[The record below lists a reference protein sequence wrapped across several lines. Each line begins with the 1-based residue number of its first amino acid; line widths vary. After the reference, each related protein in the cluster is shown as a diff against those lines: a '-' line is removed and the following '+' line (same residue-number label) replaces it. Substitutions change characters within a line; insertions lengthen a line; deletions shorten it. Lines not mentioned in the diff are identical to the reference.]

1 MPLDYFESLSL
12 SSLLLICPL
21 GRRFWKVLRS
31 KSWRRAWK
39 CSRRWWRCGKRT
51 KNLRNLLL
59 QEQVSLGLVE
69 SDLWGMPL
77 IILVG
82 FFEVYKAKRLSQ
94 PAVGIKRYV
103 YLEGWIWVP
112 FISQILFPRMF
123 IYIGSFLQRAVL
135 LLCWSHTHLLR
146 PFSMRPFLISSSINN
161 SSLLFLLIL
170 FLCFRKRRD

>member
-21 GRRFWKVLRS
+21 GRRFWKVLRN

-39 CSRRWWRCGKRT
+39 CNRRWWRCGKRM
-51 KNLRNLLL
+51 KNLRNSLL

-77 IILVG
+77 IILIG
-82 FFEVYKAKRLSQ
+82 FFEVCKAKRLSQ
-94 PAVGIKRYV
+94 LAVGIKRHV

-112 FISQILFPRMF
+112 FISQISFPRIF
-123 IYIGSFLQRAVL
+123 YIHWLFLTVCHSSPLLKSQPSFEAFF
-135 LLCWSHTHLLR
+135 HEAF
-146 PFSMRPFLISSSINN
+146 PYFFKYKFF
-161 SSLLFLLIL
+161 LFLLIL